1 MGKYISVDIGGTE
14 IKYGLLSEEGV
25 FLWHGSTPTEAARGG
40 CCLMEKVGKIIA
52 SLMCGGIAGICISTA
67 GMVDSV
73 QGKILYAN
81 SNIPGYAGTEVKK
94 RLEEAFHIPCEVE
107 NDVYCAGMAEY
118 GSGAAAGSR
127 LALCLTVGTGIGGCL
142 LADGQVLRGAG
153 YSAGSVGYLH
163 MPDGKSFEESGSVTA
178 LVRRVAKRKRED
190 AALWD
195 GRKIFDGIAGRDG
208 ICIRAVDEMADIL
221 GLGIADICYLF
232 NPEVVVLGGGIMRQE
247 EYLLPR
253 IRASLDRYLIPAV
266 ASRTR
271 LRAAVHRNEAGML
284 GAFYHFKDRQ

>member
-1 MGKYISVDIGGTE
+1 MGTYISVDIGGTE
-14 IKYGLLSEEGV
+14 IKYGLLSEDGV
-25 FLWHGSTPTEAARGG
+25 FLWHDSTPTEAARGG
-40 CCLMEKVGKIIA
+40 FFLMEKVEEIIG
-52 SLMCGGIAGICISTA
+52 SLMWCGIAGICISTA

-81 SNIPGYAGTEVKK
+81 SNIPGYAGMEVKK
-94 RLEEAFHIPCEVE
+94 RLEETFHIPCEVE
-107 NDVYCAGMAEY
+107 NDVFCAGMAEY
-118 GSGAAAGSR
+118 KSGAAAGSR

-142 LADGQVLRGAG
+142 LADGAVLRGAG

-163 MPDGKSFEESGSVTA
+163 MPDGRTFEETASVTA
-178 LVRRVAKRKRED
+178 LVRKVAERKRED
-190 AALWD
+190 AALWN

-208 ICIRAVDEMADIL
+208 ICVAAVDEMADLL

-232 NPEVVVLGGGIMRQE
+232 NPEAVVLGGGIMRQE
-247 EYLLPR
+247 KYLLPR
-253 IRASLDRYLIPAV
+253 IRASLDRYLNPVV
-266 ASRTR
+266 ASRTK